1 MAFLGRLDN
10 SLKVR
15 KYWNWYR
22 NSVGRILIIFVV
34 ANVFYGIHLVE
45 KGREWNGGYGVV
57 LAILFVIA
65 LILEVRM
72 WMRKLISYTDRK
84 MNECIC

>member
-1 MAFLGRLDN
+1 MVFLARLDK

-15 KYWNWYR
+15 KYWNWYHY
-22 NSVGRILIIFVV
+22 SVGRILIIFVV
-34 ANVFYGIHLVE
+34 ANVFYGIHLGE
-45 KGREWNGGYGVV
+45 KGREWNGGYEVV

-72 WMRKLISYTDRK
+72 WMRKLISYTDR
-84 MNECIC
+84 EILHG